1 MNKELKSELKEI
13 IKETRSNCC
22 DKKYGLNIEEAIAAI
37 EKLIEERYTPK
48 TDVMEYVS
56 EIHNLK
62 YTAQEAFEK
71 AMTAL
76 FGDEWR
82 KMFRAEIVS
91 DADKSLRN
99 AFGIKE
105 GNVNG

>member
-1 MNKELKSELKEI
+1 MTLREELGKVLENFGSLYDDNVAEYIVKHRVKEAL
-13 IKETRSNCC
+13 T
-22 DKKYGLNIEEAIAAI
+22 AI
-37 EKLIEERYTPK
+37 EKLIAERYTPK

-99 AFGIKE
+99 AFGIPEGKE
-105 GNVNG
+105 